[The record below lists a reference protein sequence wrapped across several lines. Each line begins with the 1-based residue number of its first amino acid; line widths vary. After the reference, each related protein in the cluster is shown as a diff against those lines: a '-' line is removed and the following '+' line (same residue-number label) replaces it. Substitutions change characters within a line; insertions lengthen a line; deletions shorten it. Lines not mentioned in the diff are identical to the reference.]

1 MRRTEQAQGLRLMKF
16 EEVYAR
22 TTARLLS
29 QAETAEVLGAP
40 HASRSRACAIDA
52 LGSSPEVEA

>member
-16 EEVYAR
+16 AEVYAR

-29 QAETAEVLGAP
+29 PAEAADG
-40 HASRSRACAIDA
+40 RAGGT
-52 LGSSPEVEA
+52 GSTRRRRPGPGPE